1 MDEELGD
8 DLDLIKP
15 SCLGNAVKTVTDDK
29 NTVLTVDKNA
39 EIVQERI
46 KDVEKRIKKEK
57 DPFLKEKL
65 QARLAILSG
74 SVGVVMVGANS
85 KVELKEKKD
94 RVEDAIYATKAALQE
109 GIVSGGGIALLNA
122 ANNIKVENIGEKI
135 LVEAIKSPFI
145 TIMANAG
152 IESYETPSHQ
162 GVGFD
167 VTTGKQVDMI
177 KSGIVDPVLVTK
189 TALKNAV
196 SVVNTIISADCVIS
210 NMRIE
215 DASS

>member
-1 MDEELGD
+1 M
-8 DLDLIKP
+8 
-15 SCLGNAVKTVTDDK
+15 KT
-29 NTVLTVDKNA
+29 
-39 EIVQERI
+39 
-46 KDVEKRIKKEK
+46 
-57 DPFLKEKL
+57 KL
-65 QARLAILSG
+65 EQRLSMLSG
-74 SVGVVMVGANS
+74 NVGIIYVGANS
-85 KVELKEKKD
+85 SIELKEKKD

-109 GIVSGGGIALLNA
+109 GIVPGGGIALLNA

-196 SVVNTIISADCVIS
+196 SVATTITSADCIVS
-210 NMRIE
+210 NIRLNPNE
-215 DASS
+215 SR